1 MVVMLLGSFVIVY
14 IIVYF
19 GGVGAASC
27 RGRGRVVGV
36 T

>member
-1 MVVMLLGSFVIVY
+1 MLLGGSNVY
-14 IIVYF
+14 IIVVF